1 MTCFISRAVLTLI
14 TCLQLSDI
22 CADAFT
28 YHVAFLGTGMYK
40 LQDTFARITFS
51 VEGGMYTVPMLTTAV
66 GSCSPVD
73 HYNEHADTNHI
84 YSFTNSSGCIE
95 LLPSGVGIFRSAVK
109 VELDNA
115 ALGTTVHV
123 VDDSTYIDDRAYL
136 AIPDEYLG
144 TDYYVVTYC
153 AFDGIC
159 QFAITPVENNT
170 LVTVVFPKDLVGV
183 VNCDSLNVSAGEPLV
198 FLLDEFDVLHFESV
212 SDFSGTHVQSDKN
225 VGVVV
230 GARNISTGF
239 MDIYGSMME
248 QITPVNRWGKNFV
261 VAPNPANDAGDF
273 VKIVTKADNTKVQIT
288 GYSPFIVAQAGSAVE
303 WRIDWGMN
311 SLIEVSLPV
320 MVIQIMSVNLY
331 NDTADVMGTPSM
343 LLVPSLS
350 QWTYNTVVNP
360 CNSTATVVSSSYYD
374 VIPSASENETID
386 LVEATNI
393 TIKSFPNTNAKTFV
407 TILGS
412 FTTYAVCGE
421 TSAFPLDVDW
431 MAESEDCGT
440 SVSFP
445 GDGVDNDCDGQT
457 DEDVCTAAG
466 LGIQFNAENNFTTG
480 KQTTR
485 TIHVQGASYFPYTVS
500 TCSSVA
506 HLTFL
511 TESQDIY
518 TSIQVLDDDVLV
530 TSCDPEC
537 FLVLNVSDTRGVTC
551 APRTFILEQVHDD
564 VTKTTFN
571 KLTLPGLTSKNWTSL
586 TNLYYNDLI
595 LSSLVGQ
602 SNFTLQFSDKD
613 CGKIYSGAGV
623 PNNFG
628 TEFIIPTSPDFDL
641 YITSGTNGATVSYGN
656 GSLVIA
662 PTSTK
667 TLCRAEVENSI
678 NANEQL
684 YITSTF
690 EVSVYM
696 VEHAET
702 PATAYRIL
710 PNDILGP
717 SYLIFPG
724 TMCYVHAFMAPV
736 NMDHL
741 NIHISFQNYQMG
753 E

>member
-1 MTCFISRAVLTLI
+1 MAVRI
-14 TCLQLSDI
+14 CL
-22 CADAFT
+22 
-28 YHVAFLGTGMYK
+28 

-518 TSIQVLDDDVLV
+518 TSIQ
-530 TSCDPEC
+530 
-537 FLVLNVSDTRGVTC
+537 
-551 APRTFILEQVHDD
+551 
-564 VTKTTFN
+564 
-571 KLTLPGLTSKNWTSL
+571 TLPGLTSKNWTK
-586 TNLYYNDLI
+586 
-595 LSSLVGQ
+595 
-602 SNFTLQFSDKD
+602 FSDKD

-724 TMCYVHAFMAPV
+724 K
-736 NMDHL
+736 
-741 NIHISFQNYQMG
+741 Q
-753 E
+753 